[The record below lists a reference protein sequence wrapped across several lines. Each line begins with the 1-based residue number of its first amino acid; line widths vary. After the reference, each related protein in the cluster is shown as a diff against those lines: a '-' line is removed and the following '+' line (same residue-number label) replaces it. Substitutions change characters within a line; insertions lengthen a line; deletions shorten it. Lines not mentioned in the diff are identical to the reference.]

1 MKVIPKILEIV
12 SKTWIKLLS
21 ESERISILSSRENR
35 DYKVFVWVCIGVVP
49 QSNVGV
55 FRVELQTREFV
66 MVT

>member
-35 DYKVFVWVCIGVVP
+35 DYKVFV
-49 QSNVGV
+49 
-55 FRVELQTREFV
+55 
-66 MVT
+66 